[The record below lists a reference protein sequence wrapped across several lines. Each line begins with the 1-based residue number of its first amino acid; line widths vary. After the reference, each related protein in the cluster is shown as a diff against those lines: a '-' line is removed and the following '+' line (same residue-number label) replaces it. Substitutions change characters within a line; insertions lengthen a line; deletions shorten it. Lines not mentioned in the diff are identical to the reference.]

1 MQFMIQP
8 GRVYAREDLDTN
20 GTTPVLL
27 TRGTFV
33 VAQGG
38 DGTGGGKNNTPR
50 FAVVTCETNNIR
62 YTRNGT
68 TPVEA
73 SLTGAVLTPTSAL
86 PVVLTGQTQIE
97 QFRFVAVTAGAGRVH
112 VDYYM

>member
-1 MQFMIQP
+1 MQFLIQP

-20 GTTPVLL
+20 GTTAVSLSPSV
-27 TRGTFV
+27 FV
-33 VAQGG
+33 VAAGG
-38 DGTGGGKNNTPR
+38 DDTGGGKNDTPR
-50 FAVVTCETNNIR
+50 FAVVTCESNNIR

-86 PVVLTGQTQIE
+86 PLVLTGEAQIRN
-97 QFRFVAVTAGAGRVH
+97 FRFVAVAAGAAKVH
-112 VDYYM
+112 VDYYR